1 MSCRARNLIREMDTQ
16 TVYKDTRMKASV
28 ETQPKGYHTITP
40 YMSVR
45 DCVAAIDFYRR
56 AFGAE
61 KTMQLDMPDGKIAHA
76 EIRVGDST
84 LMLSEENEEW
94 GNKSPQ
100 SLGGSPMF
108 LMIYVSDVDAAFKK
122 AIAAGA
128 TEVRPVQDQFYGDR
142 SGTLKDPYGY
152 QWTLSTHIE
161 DVSEKEAQ
169 RRMEAEFGQPSAA

>member
-1 MSCRARNLIREMDTQ
+1 MTTQ
-16 TVYKDTRMKASV
+16 VKPRPD
-28 ETQPKGYHTITP
+28 GYHTVTP
-40 YMSVR
+40 YMAVR
-45 DCVAAIDFYRR
+45 DCVSAINFYAR

-76 EIRVGDST
+76 EIRIGDST
-84 LMLSEENEEW
+84 LMMSEENEEW

-108 LMIYVSDVDAAFKK
+108 LMIYVPDVDAAFKK

-128 TEVRPVQDQFYGDR
+128 AEVRPVADQFYGDR
-142 SGTLKDPYGY
+142 SGTLKDPYGF

-161 DVSEKEAQ
+161 DVSQEEAQ
-169 RRMEAEFGQPSAA
+169 RRMEAEFSQQ